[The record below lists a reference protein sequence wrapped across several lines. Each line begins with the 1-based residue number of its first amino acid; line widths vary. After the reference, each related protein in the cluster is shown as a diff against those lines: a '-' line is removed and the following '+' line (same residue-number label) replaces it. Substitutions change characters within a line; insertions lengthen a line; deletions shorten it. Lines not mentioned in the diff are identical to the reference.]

1 MTKTAPFTL
10 APSANDGARFGAAIP
25 FPRAA

>member
-10 APSANDGARFGAAIP
+10 VPAANDGARFGAALS
-25 FPRAA
+25 FPRAV